1 METDVL
7 CWGVRRGC
15 CCSAGADPGCA
26 PCREEWL
33 APSAVSW
40 PGARPP
46 RCSPPRARGCWPRAT
61 CWASTTS
68 VLLCTRRGSS
78 TRPGKG
84 RGRAGR
90 EVTPAERHSPRA
102 CHGWAVRHQ
111 TPTSPVLGSTSNG
124 LQGMWIIS
132 TLTKKT
138 PNQPKP
144 TLLNNNKPKIRL
156 RFNSIS

>member
-1 METDVL
+1 ML
-7 CWGVRRGC
+7 GVRRGC

-102 CHGWAVRHQ
+102 CHGWAVWHQ
-111 TPTSPVLGSTSNG
+111 TQHLRQH
-124 LQGMWIIS
+124 LQFWAAPEWPARDVDNINPH
-132 TLTKKT
+132 KKNPQT
-138 PNQPKP
+138 NQ
-144 TLLNNNKPKIRL
+144 NQHC
-156 RFNSIS
+156 